1 MLYWLHRQSIARLR
15 AGYVRSATADMP
27 RLEGILERITFH
39 SEQDG
44 YTVARVQ
51 PHDKGYLI
59 TIVGKLLGVQVG
71 ESLELDGRWV
81 DHPEHGRQFEV
92 ERYRTV
98 LPATVEGIRR
108 YLGSGLIKGV
118 GPVMA
123 KRIAETFGASTL
135 HVIDNEPLRLR
146 EVPGLGPKRVERIM
160 RAWEE
165 QQQIKA
171 IMLFLQ
177 ELAIAPGL
185 AVRIYKQYG
194 EQSLSIVQATPYRLA
209 DEVYGI
215 GFLTADKIAQALGIP
230 HDSPQRIG
238 AGLRYALSQATED
251 GHCFLPWDD
260 LVTRGVALLGV
271 EPAPIAATLE
281 AIAIT
286 REVHVE
292 SWDGQRQV
300 YLQPFYRAE
309 RGVVERIYDLLQT
322 PSQIAPFFRNANW
335 PRVFEF
341 LSDRRGITLTEQQRE
356 AVQMALTNK
365 VSVLTGGPG
374 TGKCVQ
380 GDTLVATDCGFIPIA
395 ELMPEAMTPD
405 TTLPISIGVHT
416 RDGVKRAT
424 HFYYGGKQQTLRI
437 VTSEMYSIEGTPNH
451 RIIVATARGPEWQ
464 RLDQLQAGDFVAM
477 FRATPQ
483 YEFVFDTFAYFLG
496 LFVGDGCAS
505 GKASSNITGVVV
517 TNADTEVWDFL
528 EGELPKMNFTVN
540 YWTNPGKAR
549 DYYISRSRRYG
560 KGGVATVMREWG
572 CKLVNSKEKNV
583 PTRILQGTLSQ
594 KRSFLMGL
602 FDTDGTADKRD
613 GTVELGMS
621 NYNLLRTV
629 QVMLLEFGII
639 SVLKEK
645 PEVNSWRLTCRGN
658 EARLFYERVGFRIER
673 KQARS
678 AHLSNEPNTN
688 IDVVPCLDT
697 GLLRTY
703 ISQTGK
709 HERRWWWKWKREAK
723 GERKPHRDRVIAL
736 LNTYN
741 TGSKEECII
750 RELCNPD
757 IYWARVTSLQQ
768 SEAEVYDLHV
778 PDGHEFIANG
788 LINHNTT
795 TLRTIIMA
803 LQQRDAKFLLASPT
817 GRAAKRLSEA
827 TGAEAMTIHRLLEFS
842 PIGGPH
848 FQRNPEKPLDA
859 TMVVVDEVSML
870 DLLLANSLLKAIPPQ
885 AHVLFVGDADQLPS
899 VGPGRVLRDILDS
912 MAVPS
917 IHLDTIFRQAEG
929 SGIITN
935 AHRINAGEQPLFAN
949 PRYGHADRPD
959 DFFFFPRPEP
969 DACAELTVE
978 LVAQRI
984 PKRFGIDAR
993 RDIQVLTPTHRG
1005 PAGVA
1010 NLNLLLQAALN
1021 PAAPDRAEQR
1031 FGATV
1036 FRIGDRVLQLRNNY
1050 DLEVYNGDIGEVVAI
1065 DPIDQLL
1072 TVRYDATR
1080 DVAYDFGL
1088 LDELT
1093 LAYAISVHKAQGAE
1107 YPCVVIPLL
1116 TQHYMLLQ
1124 RNLLYTAVTR
1134 AKRLVVLLGDRRA
1147 IAIAVKNN
1155 RVAERYTG
1163 LARRLKSG

>member
-1 MLYWLHRQSIARLR
+1 
-15 AGYVRSATADMP
+15 MP

-39 SEQDG
+39 SEHDG

-51 PHDKGYLI
+51 PRDKGYLV
-59 TIVGKLLGVQVG
+59 TVVGKLLGVQVG

-123 KRIAETFGASTL
+123 KRIAETFGAHTL
-135 HVIDNEPLRLR
+135 HVIDHEPLRLH

-194 EQSLSIVQATPYRLA
+194 EQALSVVQATPYRLA
-209 DEVYGI
+209 DDVYGI

-238 AGLRYALSQATED
+238 AGLRYTLSQATED
-251 GHCFLPWDD
+251 GHCFLPWDE
-260 LVTRGVALLGV
+260 LIARGAALLGV
-271 EPAPIAATLE
+271 DPAPIAATLE

-292 SWDGQRQV
+292 EWDGQRQV

-309 RGVVERIYDLLQT
+309 RGVVERIYDLLHT
-322 PSQIAPFFRNANW
+322 SSQIAPFFRSANW

-365 VSVLTGGPG
+365 ISVLTGGPG
-374 TGKCVQ
+374 TGKCLK
-380 GDTLVATDCGFIPIA
+380 GDTLVSSERGLIPIA
-395 ELMPEAMTPD
+395 ELMPAPMEPD
-405 TTLPISIGVHT
+405 TALPIAINVYT
-416 RDGVKRAT
+416 RDGLKLAT
-424 HFYYGGKQQTLRI
+424 HFYYGGKQQTLRLE
-437 VTSEMYSIEGTPNH
+437 TSEGYNIEGTPNH
-451 RIIVATARGPEWQ
+451 RIIVATKCGLEWR
-464 RLDQLQAGDFVAM
+464 RLDQVREEDCVAI
-477 FRATPQ
+477 FRACPQ
-483 YEFVFDTFAYFLG
+483 YEFIVDPFAYFLG
-496 LFVGDGCAS
+496 LFVGDGNAIRS
-505 GKASSNITGVVV
+505 AGVPITGVLI
-517 TNADTEVWDFL
+517 TTADTEVSKFL
-528 EGELPKMNFTVN
+528 EDDMPKMNFTVS
-540 YWTNPGKAR
+540 YQQTKGKAR
-549 DYYISRSRRYG
+549 RYHIG
-560 KGGVATVMREWG
+560 RLWRHGRGGVAAVMREWG
-572 CKLVNSKEKNV
+572 CKLVTCKEKSV

-658 EARLFYERVGFRIER
+658 EARLFYDRVGFRIER
-673 KQARS
+673 KQTRS

-697 GLLRTY
+697 GLFRTY

-723 GERKPHRDRVIAL
+723 GERKPHRDRVLAL
-736 LNTYN
+736 LDTYKI
-741 TGSKEECII
+741 GSSEEAAI
-750 RELCNPD
+750 RELCNPK

-803 LQQRDAKFLLASPT
+803 LQQRGAAFLLASPT

-827 TGAEAMTIHRLLEFS
+827 TGAEAMTIHRLLEYS

-848 FQRNPEKPLDA
+848 FQRNAENPLNA
-859 TMVVVDEVSML
+859 IMVVVDEVSML
-870 DLLLANSLLKAIPPQ
+870 DLLLANHLLKAIPPH
-885 AHVLFVGDADQLPS
+885 AHVLLVGDADQLPS

-929 SGIITN
+929 SGIVAN

-949 PRYGHADRPD
+949 PRYGQADRPD
-959 DFFFFPRPEP
+959 DFFFFPQPEP
-969 DACAELTVE
+969 DACAEFTIE

-984 PKRFGIDAR
+984 PKRFGLDPR

-1021 PAAPDRAEQR
+1021 PAAPDRAEQP

-1065 DPIDQLL
+1065 DPIEQLL

-1116 TQHYMLLQ
+1116 MQHYTLLQ

-1134 AKRLVVLLGDRRA
+1134 AKHLVVLLGDRRA
-1147 IAIAVKNN
+1147 VAIAVKNN